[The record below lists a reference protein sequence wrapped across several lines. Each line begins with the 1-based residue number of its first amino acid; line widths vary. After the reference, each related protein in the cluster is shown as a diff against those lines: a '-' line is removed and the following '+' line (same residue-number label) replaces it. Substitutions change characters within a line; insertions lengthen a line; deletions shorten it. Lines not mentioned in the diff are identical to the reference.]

1 MQKNA
6 KEVPKMINTQDQQ
19 ELLELIAQYL
29 KEDIHCIAIGG
40 TAMMFLGYKNATK
53 DIDLVFQNNKDRKI
67 FIDAIKDLGYSQ
79 KSLEFI
85 YDKKRAQDKNKPVVY
100 SRGDER
106 FDLFVGSV
114 FGSKVDF
121 SSKDVTQRHDFIAK
135 KELIV
140 YTLSK
145 EDIILLKSVT
155 NREKDLEDIE
165 AIIKIEKSINWDYI
179 IDKAILQRK
188 NNSWILIDLEEK
200 MQKLKKIT
208 FIKKQY
214 FDKIYKEEEK
224 YHK

>member
-1 MQKNA
+1 
-6 KEVPKMINTQDQQ
+6 MINTQDQQ

-29 KEDIHCIAIGG
+29 KEDIRCIAIGG

-100 SRGDER
+100 SRRDER
-106 FDLFVGSV
+106 FDLFVESV

>member
-1 MQKNA
+1 
-6 KEVPKMINTQDQQ
+6 MINTKDQQ

-29 KEDIHCIAIGG
+29 KEDIECIAIGG

-53 DIDLVFQNNKDRKI
+53 DIDLVFSNNKDRQV
-67 FIDAIKDLGYSQ
+67 FIDAIQEIGYSK
-79 KSLEFI
+79 KSLNFI
-85 YDKKRAQDKNKPVVY
+85 YDKKRVQDKNKPVVY

-114 FGSKVDF
+114 FGSNVDF
-121 SSKDVTQRHDFIAK
+121 NSKDITQRHDFIAK
-135 KELIV
+135 KELIIH
-140 YTLSK
+140 TLSK

-155 NREKDLEDIE
+155 NREKDIEDIE

-179 IDKAILQRK
+179 IDKAIHQRK
-188 NNSWILIDLEEK
+188 NNSWILMDLEEK

-208 FIKKQY
+208 FIKQEY

>member
-29 KEDIHCIAIGG
+29 KEDIRCIAIGG

-106 FDLFVGSV
+106 FDLFVESV